1 MPSYLLS
8 EQIHFETFPHC
19 SNEII
24 KLCFSI
30 YSWPFCLSSQLS
42 EASGGGEESRSSG
55 PGMGVAVSVMAN
67 PDVEL
72 SAEEK
77 TVFDWCKEGDL
88 DRVRAIVTSGAAS
101 VNGLDEE
108 VECIDTDTNCK
119 RASQSPHFT
128 CFWKTALAPIIL
140 WLNSQRQMSNCS
152 VICDYFKQNLYPCG
166 GNSSQNPSNE
176 LFANLS

>member
-1 MPSYLLS
+1 
-8 EQIHFETFPHC
+8 
-19 SNEII
+19 
-24 KLCFSI
+24 
-30 YSWPFCLSSQLS
+30 
-42 EASGGGEESRSSG
+42 
-55 PGMGVAVSVMAN
+55 MGVAVSVMAN

-108 VECIDTDTNCK
+108 VECIDTHTNCK

-128 CFWKTALAPIIL
+128 CF
-140 WLNSQRQMSNCS
+140 
-152 VICDYFKQNLYPCG
+152 
-166 GNSSQNPSNE
+166 
-176 LFANLS
+176 